1 MHRYILIKF
10 LDFFPSAHNPRGISS
25 NSNTPVGPELT
36 PQEEPDEV
44 TPGEEPRDLTPQ
56 AEGPGAESALGSQ
69 VQSKQG
75 ITTGDI
81 VGGRQRGE
89 HDTPKDPS
97 VRSKSTQELSFRGFG
112 EIFVKTPT
120 GKTLTM
126 KMLAS
131 DKIIFVKQK
140 IDLKQRIPT
149 DQQRLIFAGKL
160 LEDTR
165 TLSDY
170 NIQIGSVIHLVLE
183 RDMLIFVTTPSAGMI
198 PLQVVPGNTIWNVKK
213 KIMDQLGIPADQQR
227 LFFEGRE
234 VEDDHTLRDYNIS
247 SDCVLSMNPFREAH
261 TSAKCVLS

>member
-1 MHRYILIKF
+1 M
-10 LDFFPSAHNPRGISS
+10 SS
-25 NSNTPVGPELT
+25 NSNTPEGPELT

-44 TPGEEPRDLTPQ
+44 TPGEEPHDLTPQ
-56 AEGPGAESALGSQ
+56 AEGAGAESALGSQ

-81 VGGRQRGE
+81 VGGRQQGE

-97 VRSKSTQELSFRGFG
+97 VRSKSIQELSFRGFG

-126 KMLAS
+126 EMLAS

-140 IDLKQRIPT
+140 INLKQLIPT

-183 RDMLIFVTTPSAGMI
+183 RDMLIFVTTPSAGTGTHNGLLAGMI
-198 PLQVVPGNTIWNVKK
+198 PLQVSGARKYNRECEKENNGPARNT
-213 KIMDQLGIPADQQR
+213 GRPAT
-227 LFFEGRE
+227 
-234 VEDDHTLRDYNIS
+234 TL
-247 SDCVLSMNPFREAH
+247 L
-261 TSAKCVLS
+261 